1 MQVVVQGI
9 PWAYTDQDL
18 AGLFQEVGTV
28 EQASVVYS
36 KDGRSRVRLPH
47 SDCLA
52 GELELAWREHC
63 LCTITWQSA
72 SPRSMHELP
81 SIQPWSLLI
90 ELPLTPST
98 LSVAV
103 TSTDLH
109 ISQRAEPDDAVCRA
123 MAQYASQ
130 QKRTRRRQLQTSMAL
145 TWRAA
150 PLLSRL
156 TSEPPLFPM
165 YLPYH
170 TPCSN
175 HYPPSGPAAEMC

>member
-1 MQVVVQGI
+1 MLRGAVCVQVVVQGI

-72 SPRSMHELP
+72 SPSKHAR
-81 SIQPWSLLI
+81 
-90 ELPLTPST
+90 
-98 LSVAV
+98 VAFNPALV
-103 TSTDLH
+103 S
-109 ISQRAEPDDAVCRA
+109 PD
-123 MAQYASQ
+123 
-130 QKRTRRRQLQTSMAL
+130 
-145 TWRAA
+145 
-150 PLLSRL
+150 
-156 TSEPPLFPM
+156 
-165 YLPYH
+165 
-170 TPCSN
+170 
-175 HYPPSGPAAEMC
+175 